1 MSAAREAEHRHQSI
15 NAPRVRGRMIDALDI
30 CLWSIIFRTMNAP
43 DRDLCHRYTDRRLWL
58 ARDHDRVPPTFA
70 GVTARELRVCQA
82 DKALFRLRENNEL
95 RPSEFAR
102 IWGRW
107 IRALF

>member
-1 MSAAREAEHRHQSI
+1 MSAARRSNRQQSI
-15 NAPRVRGRMIDALDI
+15 NAPRVRGRMIDALI
-30 CLWSIIFRTMNAP
+30 RSVCGPLIFRTTNAP

-58 ARDHDRVPPTFA
+58 ARDHDRVQPTFA

-95 RPSEFAR
+95 RPS
-102 IWGRW
+102 
-107 IRALF
+107 